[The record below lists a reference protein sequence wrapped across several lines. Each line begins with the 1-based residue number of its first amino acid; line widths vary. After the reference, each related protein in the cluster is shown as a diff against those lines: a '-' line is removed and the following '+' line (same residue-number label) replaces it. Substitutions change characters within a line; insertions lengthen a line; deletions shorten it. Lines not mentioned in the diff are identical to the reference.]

1 MLTISQADDAHG
13 RLVDL
18 IARHVAYRPARKQGK
33 LSKEGSGKSFLR
45 SASRT
50 TRRYFDLD
58 EEFLCYYQN
67 TKAAKYV
74 PTDTIELDAIRLVCE
89 APDRAAAHGAQHCFG
104 VVTEKRTYYLLAES
118 AEVRRILTQSFLVQ
132 TFREFWA
139 RNLADLWRIVCGW
152 AGWFGAGA

>member
-1 MLTISQADDAHG
+1 MLTIWQADDAHG

-18 IARHVAYRPARKQGK
+18 IANHVAYRPARKQGK

-118 AEVRRILTQSFLVQ
+118 AEVRRILTKK
-132 TFREFWA
+132 FWFKLSA
-139 RNLADLWRIVCGW
+139 NSGPVTWRIFGGLFADGLVGL
-152 AGWFGAGA
+152 GAGA